1 MGVQLNVILIDAL
14 CSPDAGQE
22 PSITSTN
29 NFINFCLQFPDKA
42 KTNGQQVIEGSCNQT
57 PMGVIAAQDKMPSA
71 KFVDPANG
79 GTVPA
84 DQTFTVTVAIRN
96 MELGHFTN
104 PGTTFHMAP
113 QQVNAQG
120 LIQGHSHVTIER
132 LQSLDQKEPLDSKE
146 FAYFKGLNAKSND
159 GTLTAEI
166 KDGLPAGFYRMATIN
181 SSANHQP
188 ALVAVAQRG
197 ALDDMV

>member
-1 MGVQLNVILIDAL
+1 
-14 CSPDAGQE
+14 
-22 PSITSTN
+22 
-29 NFINFCLQFPDKA
+29 
-42 KTNGQQVIEGSCNQT
+42 
-57 PMGVIAAQDKMPSA
+57 MGVIAAQDKMPSA

-120 LIQGHSHVTIER
+120 LIQGHSHVTIQK
-132 LQSLDQKEPLDSKE
+132 LDSLDQTTPADPTA
-146 FAYFKGLNAKSND
+146 FVFFKGLNAV
-159 GTLTAEI
+159 AENGQLSVVVAG
-166 KDGLPAGFYRMATIN
+166 GLPAGAYRVATIN
-181 SSANHQP
+181 SAANHQP
-188 ALVAVAQRG
+188 ALVAIAQHG
-197 ALDDMV
+197 SLDDASYVSPCSRSLP